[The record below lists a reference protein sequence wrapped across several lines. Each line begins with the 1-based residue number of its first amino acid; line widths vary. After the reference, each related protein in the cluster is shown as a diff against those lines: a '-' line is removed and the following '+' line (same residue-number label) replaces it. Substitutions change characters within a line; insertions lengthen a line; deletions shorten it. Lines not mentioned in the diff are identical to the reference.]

1 MLPPSHRDRYQEFL
15 EALLQLQKVADLPTQ
30 EGASVNAALQK
41 VQEIFTTK
49 ILNLSL
55 DQLDLPAESRMQS
68 YLTEIHRLMRMLQMD
83 MMFLQASQH
92 RETQQQRRTAFDHR
106 VKNLISWCESILQT
120 E

>member
-15 EALLQLQKVADLPTQ
+15 TALLQLQKAAAQPNQ
-30 EGASVNAALQK
+30 ESVSLNTALQQ
-41 VQEIFTTK
+41 VQQIFTNSV
-49 ILNLSL
+49 LALSL
-55 DQLDLPAESRMQS
+55 EDLDLPVRSRMQS

-92 RETQQQRRTAFDHR
+92 RETQQQRRSVFDDR

>member
-15 EALLQLQKVADLPTQ
+15 QALLQLQKAAAHPHQ

-41 VQEIFTTK
+41 VQQIFTSQ

-55 DQLDLPAESRMQS
+55 DQLDLPAASRMQS

-92 RETQQQRRTAFDHR
+92 RETQEQRRSAFEHR
-106 VKNLISWCESILQT
+106 VKSLIGWCESILQT